1 MTYAELKAL
10 VLSESHRAD
19 LTTEV
24 AAFIRRAE
32 AMIARELRATE
43 MLKIDSLLE
52 ADRSVADSPIYNLPD
67 DFLEDRTVVCDER
80 LLNKVSRDAL
90 LKTPTTGNVLIY
102 YMRGTST
109 AWQMEFRATP
119 GTNAEIELEYYA
131 RPAALSAD
139 ADTNRLLEA
148 HEGVYL
154 HGALFHLY
162 KFTQDLELAQAE
174 LDTWTDA
181 VGKLYEQA
189 GRYLGGT
196 QLARGMNLGHARIGG
211 SY

>member
-1 MTYAELKAL
+1 MTYAELRAL

-19 LTTEV
+19 LVDEV
-24 AAFIRRAE
+24 PGFIRRAE
-32 AMIARELRATE
+32 AMIARECRATE

-52 ADRSVADSPIYNLPD
+52 ADRASAGSPIYNLPD

-80 LLNKVSRDAL
+80 LVNKVSRDQL
-90 LKTPTTGNVLIY
+90 LKTGETGNVLVY

-109 AWQMEFRATP
+109 AWQMEFRAVP
-119 GTNAEIELEYYA
+119 GTDAEIELEYYA
-131 RPAALSAD
+131 RPAALADD
-139 ADTNRLLEA
+139 ADTNRLLDA

-154 HGALFHLY
+154 HAALFHLY
-162 KFTQDLELAQAE
+162 KHSQDLELAQAE

-181 VGKLYEQA
+181 VAKLNEQA

-196 QLARGMNLGHARIGG
+196 QIARGMNLGHVRIGG